1 MLFLISYLTS
11 IIKPWMAMVK
21 LVFEINYPIC
31 LKSRFFKHTVGAKEV
46 IHRPRRENKGWIL
59 SRQCPHLNS
68 LSCLAIRTG
77 RRVTSPPPLPLPLA
91 ATQTLQPLWRGGF
104 QPSADNLL
112 ARWELTGFW
121 KNNEPFQLHL
131 SENGAALSASP
142 SLQAGLEV
150 TSWLR
155 VEYEPHEAWLWG
167 LSWENVV
174 LNQAWFSNFWK
185 T

>member
-21 LVFEINYPIC
+21 LVFEINYSIC

-112 ARWELTGFW
+112 AHWELTGFW

-142 SLQAGLEV
+142 SLPP
-150 TSWLR
+150 SR
-155 VEYEPHEAWLWG
+155 PWG
-167 LSWENVV
+167 DIMTEGWVWATWSLALGSILGKCSKSSLV
-174 LNQAWFSNFWK
+174 F
-185 T
+185 